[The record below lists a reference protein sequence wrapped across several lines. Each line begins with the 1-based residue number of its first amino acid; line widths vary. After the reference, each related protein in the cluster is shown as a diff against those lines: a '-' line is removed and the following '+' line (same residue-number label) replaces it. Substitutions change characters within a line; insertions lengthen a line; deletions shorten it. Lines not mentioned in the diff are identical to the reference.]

1 MNRQLVLF
9 LTLTT
14 LLLVGCNSSSMITT
28 EELRIQNEVENIV
41 SSILFDHDIADVASY
56 KIQRDGH
63 VILNFARSVDN
74 ETYTAAVLA
83 LRQNSSIKGVSASQ
97 DGSSICALP

>member
-1 MNRQLVLF
+1 MTRQLALF

-14 LLLVGCNSSSMITT
+14 LLLVGCNSSSMITA
-28 EELRIQNEVENIV
+28 EELRKQNEADNVV
-41 SSILFDHDIADVASY
+41 SSVLFDHDVADVTSY

-74 ETYTAAVLA
+74 ETYTAVVLT
-83 LRQNSSIKGVSASQ
+83 LRQKNSIRGVSASQ